1 MLHILLL
8 YQEQDNRLLITDHY
22 KSQVKHH
29 DKVSTIEGL
38 FEYRSSNKWIYF

>member
-22 KSQVKHH
+22 KAQKEHY
-29 DKVSTIEGL
+29 DKGSTIEGL
-38 FEYRSSNKWIYF
+38 FKYRSSNKWIYF